1 MVCCDMAIV
10 SSWATAEKA
19 HRITLSLD
27 GEWDVEDSGH
37 NVNLPC
43 ETLLLHAGRQSRV
56 RVIM

>member
-1 MVCCDMAIV
+1 MAIV

-43 ETLLLHAGRQSRV
+43 ETLLLHAGHQSMV